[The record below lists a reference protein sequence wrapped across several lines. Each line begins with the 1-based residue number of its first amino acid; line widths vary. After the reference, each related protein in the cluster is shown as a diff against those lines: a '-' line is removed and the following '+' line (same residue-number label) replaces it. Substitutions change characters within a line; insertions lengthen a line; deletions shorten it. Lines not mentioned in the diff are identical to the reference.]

1 MPNSPSFIPNLN
13 SRTTYKFETRKVFWW
28 MMFTRCPQFCSKLSM
43 RRQGWHFDWE
53 VLTDGVSVSIVLAQF
68 PSPAPYATIT
78 AAPAHQLPR
87 QPPPL
92 VPSVTG
98 PVGPTHPVVQTAG
111 RTVGLDP
118 GRNHLFVAVVHSQ
131 RAHNM
136 IGMSQPTPA
145 DKYETFGWSR
155 SKWYDSS
162 GIDCRNARCTE
173 WLSQT
178 PLVESLL
185 QTMPSAKVA
194 STAMFGVHVHY
205 RLQHLAPVLH
215 LYTARRFRKLRW
227 SRHIKKQ
234 RAMSAMC
241 NDITACNSST
251 VVAFGDASFRHFG
264 RGNAAT
270 PTKALRTALGQ
281 RCHVFDVD
289 EFRTS
294 ALCCACKHRM
304 RGMPLPTALGETA
317 ALHHSEFS
325 RTYPVVSTCACTIC
339 RLIHSCEIMT
349 FS

>member
-205 RLQHLAPVLH
+205 RLQYLAPVLH

-325 RTYPVVSTCACTIC
+325 WTYPVVSTCACTIC